1 MPLKDRR
8 KALDKIARL
17 TRNASAIEAIQ
28 IAQWVVRMALDEVA
42 AVPGDVTDLH
52 RGRTT
57 VPVFRDAGARE
68 RARGM
73 LLWLP
78 TSPKFAGVLDP
89 EEVAVWNARLSGETE
104 EEIGKRLGKSQ
115 GRVSQMFSCAKRKL
129 QDRHRYLA
137 DSNDLPIEI
146 LAWQQETAGDDS
158 RRNPPN
164 LLANVAV
171 LSQRDRA
178 LRQGR
183 LEQAGTGCK
192 ELDRLQLRAA

>member
-17 TRNASAIEAIQ
+17 TRHASITEALQ
-28 IAQWVVRMALDEVA
+28 IAQWIVRMALGEVA
-42 AVPGDVTDLH
+42 PVPGDVTTLY

-57 VPVFRDAGARE
+57 VPVFRDADAQE
-68 RARGM
+68 NARGM

-89 EEVAVWNARLSGETE
+89 EEVAVWNAKLSDETE
-104 EEIGKRLGKSQ
+104 AEIGERLGKSQ
-115 GRVSQMFSCAKRKL
+115 QRVSQIFTGAASKL
-129 QDRHRYLA
+129 RERYVDLN
-137 DSNDLPIEI
+137 DKDDLPIEI
-146 LAWQQETAGDDS
+146 LAWQQETASDYE
-158 RRNPPN
+158 RRNPPD
-164 LLANVAV
+164 LLANVTV
-171 LSQRDRA
+171 LLERDRA

-192 ELDRLQLRAA
+192 ELDKLQLRAA